1 MYDALA
7 QSQVGVFRMRG
18 APATRGRRREE
29 VFMYPRDAIDGVLG
43 SLQQAMLD
51 DAHWP
56 AAMAR
61 IDEVCGLGGS
71 GLVIA
76 DGYGDDVQV
85 HAARFYHRGERRPGS
100 EREYFE
106 VYYPLDER
114 VPRLRDLPSGQ
125 LMHVPDM
132 YTEEEKKTSPVY
144 NEGLPRLN
152 AQRGLNVRFDGPD
165 GLRIVWATDDP
176 VGGGWQSAQLE
187 RIHYLLPHIHHAVL
201 VRQAL
206 AASDALGAGL
216 AGLLDTGRVG
226 VIQLD
231 RRGRIVEANGRAL
244 SILRGGD
251 GLSDHDGALHAWLA
265 EDTGRLR
272 KLLKRALPTLHGES
286 PAGGSMTVR
295 RPDGQTRLGLHVS
308 PVGSAQA
315 AFDGLRVAALVLVVD
330 PASRPHVDAGRVATV
345 LGLTPSEGRASA
357 LLAEG
362 RSVRDIASVTGWQEN
377 YARWLLKQ
385 VYKKQGVSGQAA
397 LVGLVLAA
405 DSLPRR

>member
-1 MYDALA
+1 MN
-7 QSQVGVFRMRG
+7 
-18 APATRGRRREE
+18 
-29 VFMYPRDAIDGVLG
+29 PRDAIDGVLT

-61 IDEVCGLGGS
+61 IDEACGLGGS

-85 HAARFYHRGERRPGS
+85 HVARFYHRGERRLGS

-125 LMHVPDM
+125 LMHVPDL
-132 YTEEEKKTSPVY
+132 YTEAEKKTSLVY
-144 NEGLPRLN
+144 NEGLPRLF

-165 GLRIVWATDDP
+165 GLHVVWATDDP
-176 VGGGWQSAQLE
+176 VGGDWQSAQLE
-187 RIHYLLPHIHHAVL
+187 RIAYLLPHLHHAVL

-206 AASDALGAGL
+206 SAADALGAGL
-216 AGLLDTGRVG
+216 AGLLETGRIG

-231 RRGRIVEANGRAL
+231 RHGRIVEANARAL

-251 GLSDHDGALHAWLA
+251 GLLDRDGTLHAWLP
-265 EDTGRLR
+265 EDAGRLR
-272 KLLKRALPTLHGES
+272 KLLKRALPTLHGET
-286 PAGGSMTVR
+286 PAGGSMTLR
-295 RPDGQTRLGLHVS
+295 RPAGQARLSLHVS
-308 PVGSAQA
+308 PVGGQA
-315 AFDGLRVAALVLVVD
+315 IFGARRVAALVLVVD
-330 PASRPHVDAGRVATV
+330 PASRPRVDPVRVATV

-362 RSVRDIASVTGWQEN
+362 RSVRDIAAAAGWQEN
-377 YARWLLKQ
+377 YVRWLLKQ
-385 VYKKQGVSGQAA
+385 VYKKRGVSGQAA

-405 DSLPRR
+405 DTLPRR